1 MARAS
6 ALGEPFP
13 IKKKEP
19 SEEGEERASPVEE
32 KRQQKLSKGE
42 QQLQRAF
49 NWVKTFEE
57 KLLQILEP
65 ENVDI
70 GKLGGKPVDEAVQ
83 EELAKY
89 VKQEDESKY
98 RCKVP
103 ECTKLFKAESFWY
116 KHVEKRHVEWY
127 ENIRN
132 DVSFLPSLET
142 RARLTGIAFDGQFLR
157 P

>member
-1 MARAS
+1 M
-6 ALGEPFP
+6 
-13 IKKKEP
+13 
-19 SEEGEERASPVEE
+19 
-32 KRQQKLSKGE
+32 
-42 QQLQRAF
+42 QRAF

-70 GKLGGKPVDEAVQ
+70 TKLGGKPVDEAVQ

-116 KHVEKRHVEWY
+116 KHVEKRHSEWY

-132 DVSFLPSLET
+132 DVSLLFPFLEL
-142 RARLTGIAFDGQFLR
+142 RAGLTVIAFDGQFLR